1 MKLKIDKL
9 FLFSVFLLSIAGFFI
24 FSSASLGL
32 LARNGASFES
42 VASKQAVSLIIGII
56 VFLVMSNI
64 NYKYLRKYA
73 FYIFVFAFLLNLLLF
88 IPGLTQNNAGA
99 VRWIDL
105 KFVTFQ
111 PSEFLKISFILYFA
125 AWLSSVKDNVK
136 TFKSGILPYAV
147 ITGLLSIFL
156 IIQRDM
162 DTLVVIAGTGL
173 LMLFTA
179 GAKYKHVITVGLIML
194 LLVGIYSLTRP
205 YAKQRV
211 LTFFNPSQD
220 LQGTGYQARQSLI
233 AIGSGEWVGRGFGQS
248 VQKFEY
254 LPEPIGDSIF
264 AVFSE
269 EFGLVGSIMLILFF
283 IFFFLQSLRIA
294 THTSDS
300 FAMLTVLGISILIV
314 VESFMNISS
323 MLGLI
328 PIFGMPLLFVS
339 HGGTAL
345 IVTLGAVGI
354 IANISKYKKS

>member
-194 LLVGIYSLTRP
+194 L
-205 YAKQRV
+205 
-211 LTFFNPSQD
+211 
-220 LQGTGYQARQSLI
+220 
-233 AIGSGEWVGRGFGQS
+233 
-248 VQKFEY
+248 
-254 LPEPIGDSIF
+254 
-264 AVFSE
+264 
-269 EFGLVGSIMLILFF
+269 
-283 IFFFLQSLRIA
+283 
-294 THTSDS
+294 
-300 FAMLTVLGISILIV
+300 
-314 VESFMNISS
+314 
-323 MLGLI
+323 
-328 PIFGMPLLFVS
+328 
-339 HGGTAL
+339 
-345 IVTLGAVGI
+345 
-354 IANISKYKKS
+354 

>member
-1 MKLKIDKL
+1 
-9 FLFSVFLLSIAGFFI
+9 
-24 FSSASLGL
+24 
-32 LARNGASFES
+32 
-42 VASKQAVSLIIGII
+42 
-56 VFLVMSNI
+56 
-64 NYKYLRKYA
+64 
-73 FYIFVFAFLLNLLLF
+73 
-88 IPGLTQNNAGA
+88 
-99 VRWIDL
+99 
-105 KFVTFQ
+105 
-111 PSEFLKISFILYFA
+111 
-125 AWLSSVKDNVK
+125 
-136 TFKSGILPYAV
+136 
-147 ITGLLSIFL
+147 
-156 IIQRDM
+156 
-162 DTLVVIAGTGL
+162 
-173 LMLFTA
+173 
-179 GAKYKHVITVGLIML
+179 
-194 LLVGIYSLTRP
+194 
-205 YAKQRV
+205 

-248 VQKFEY
+248 VQKFKY